1 MGFRTARPELRTHYV
16 NRGYLGNQILNAR
29 LVPVVQVEEFL
40 LLDIL
45 LATRMTIMNLGC
57 RHVERKH
64 KVPIDKT
71 YGEQATRGSP
81 KMKFTRLAALA
92 AFVAAPALAGQGVA
106 DNEIVI
112 GSVSDL
118 SGPFAAFGAP
128 AVRAAQ
134 MHFAMVNAAGGV
146 HGRKIRFVVEDSSY
160 QMPKAL
166 QGYNKLV
173 NRDKVF
179 AMLLSLGTPM
189 NIAGFK
195 LTTPKNIPNVFPMS
209 SARQILSEPVR
220 LRFAGASFYYDELR
234 QAARYMA
241 KEHRVAKL
249 CTMYIPTDFGKE
261 IKAGLVDEA
270 GENAAL
276 TYVSETAHKPDEADF
291 VGSLQKLKAAGCE
304 MIGLAL
310 TIRQTISVVGTAKK
324 LGLAELKFV
333 GSSAGFHTLI
343 AKVPGGVT
351 EGLFAAAGWSDL
363 AARATAREPAAF
375 IAAYKKATGKPPGTG
390 ALLGYAGAV
399 GFTRALEKAGRDL
412 TVDSFVEAME
422 SLNYYDPILDNRI
435 SYSAADH
442 QGADEIVFSVVEDGN
457 WKEIAR
463 FK

>member
-1 MGFRTARPELRTHYV
+1 MRV
-16 NRGYLGNQILNAR
+16 S
-29 LVPVVQVEEFL
+29 
-40 LLDIL
+40 
-45 LATRMTIMNLGC
+45 RML
-57 RHVERKH
+57 
-64 KVPIDKT
+64 
-71 YGEQATRGSP
+71 
-81 KMKFTRLAALA
+81 ALA
-92 AFVAAPALAGQGVA
+92 AFAATPALAGQGVS
-106 DNEIVI
+106 DTEVVV

-128 AVRAAQ
+128 SIQSAQ
-134 MHFAMVNAAGGV
+134 MHFTAVNASGGI

-189 NIAGFK
+189 NLAGFK

-209 SARQILSEPVR
+209 SARQMLSEPTR

-234 QAARYMA
+234 QAAQYMA
-241 KEHRVAKL
+241 KNHGVSKL
-249 CTMYIPTDFGKE
+249 CAMYIPTDFGKE

-276 TYVSETAHKPDEADF
+276 TYVSETAHKPDEANF
-291 VGSLQKLKAAGCE
+291 VGSLQKLQAAGCQ

-310 TIRQTISVVGTAKK
+310 TVRQTITVVGTAKK
-324 LGLAELKFV
+324 LGLTGIKFV
-333 GSSAGFHTLI
+333 GSSGAFHTAV

-351 EGLFAAAGWSDL
+351 EGLYAAAGWSDL
-363 AARATAREPAAF
+363 ASRADRKEAAAF
-375 IAAYKKATGKPPGTG
+375 IAAYKKAHGKFPGTG

-399 GFTRALEKAGRDL
+399 GFTMALEKAGRDL
-412 TVDSFVEAME
+412 TVDSFLKAME
-422 SLNYYDPILDNRI
+422 SLDYYDPYLDAQVT
-435 SYSAADH
+435 YSPDDH
-442 QGADEIVFSVVEDGN
+442 QGADMIVLSVVEGGR
-457 WKEIAR
+457 WKELAR